1 MKEFFENIGAWL
13 EHLSEEITPTQSK
26 IIATVVII
34 AVLWLLQRIL
44 LRSIMRLQSDI
55 AVRYSWRKSAAYSI
69 YLIGIVAIV
78 FVWSNRF
85 GEFATY
91 LGLLSAGLAIAFQD
105 PIVNMAGWY
114 FILLQKPFRVGDRIE
129 IDGQIGDVVDI
140 NLFQFSVVE
149 VGNWVSEEQSTGRII
164 HIPNS
169 RIFKAPLA
177 NYNEGLDYIWNEM
190 KVLVTF
196 ESNWRKAKVCL
207 QTILDEHAP
216 KVGENAKKELQAS
229 SGEYLIYYHKVTP
242 IVYTTVEDSGVLL
255 TLRYLCKPKSRR
267 STMCFL
273 WENILDAFQQEEDL
287 DFAYPTRRAITTGS
301 IPPRSVGDD

>member
-1 MKEFFENIGAWL
+1 MKEIWENIQEWF
-13 EHLSEEITPTQSK
+13 EHLAEGVSPTQSK
-26 IIATVVII
+26 IIATII
-34 AVLWLLQRIL
+34 IIIVLWLLQRIV
-44 LRSIMRLQSDI
+44 LRSIMKLHSDI
-55 AVRYSWRKSAAYSI
+55 AVRYTWRKSAAYTI
-69 YLIGIVAIV
+69 YIIGIIAIL
-78 FVWSNRF
+78 FVWSNNF
-85 GEFATY
+85 GDFATY

-114 FILLQKPFRVGDRIE
+114 FILMQKPFRVGDRIE
-129 IDGQIGDVVDI
+129 VEGQIGDVVDI
-140 NLFQFSVVE
+140 NLFQFTVVE
-149 VGNWVSEEQSTGRII
+149 VGNWVNEEQSTGRII
-164 HIPNS
+164 HIPNAK
-169 RIFKAPLA
+169 IFKSPLA

-207 QTILDEHAP
+207 QSILDEHAP
-216 KVGENAKKELQAS
+216 KVADHAKRELEDS

-273 WENILDAFQQEEDL
+273 WENILDAFQEEEDI
-287 DFAYPTRRAITTGS
+287 DFAYPTRRAITTGPN
-301 IPPRSVGDD
+301 PPRSVGDE